1 MADAVY
7 INEEE
12 GKKRV
17 MNNGKLYAKLLTKFK
32 TDTNLDDLVAFA
44 GAGEWEKAQGAAHT
58 IKGIAAN
65 LSLTELFNQ
74 SLDVETQIKGKSLKP
89 ESLENLKTCFSETL
103 VQIEKVIVQNA

>member
-1 MADAVY
+1 MSDVVF

-32 TDTNLDDLVAFA
+32 TDTNLNDLTDFVEAQN
-44 GAGEWEKAQGAAHT
+44 WEKAQVVIHT

-74 SLDVETQIKGKSLKP
+74 SIDVEAQIKGKSLKQ
-89 ESLENLKTCFSETL
+89 ESFENLKTCFAETL
-103 VQIEKVIVQNA
+103 VQVEKVIARNA

>member
-1 MADAVY
+1 MADVVY
-7 INEEE
+7 VNEEE

-32 TDTNLDDLVAFA
+32 TDTNLNDILAFA
-44 GAGEWEKAQGAAHT
+44 GAQDWEKAQGAAHT

-74 SLDVETQIKGKSLKP
+74 ALDVETQIKGKSLKP
-89 ESLENLKTCFSETL
+89 ESLEKLKKCFAETV
-103 VQIEKVIVQNA
+103 VQVEKVIANYV